1 MWAAATVSQPVAS
14 PAGTE
19 DRLNDRNTSCATSSA
34 SAREP
39 STRAAT
45 ATTRG

>member
-1 MWAAATVSQPVAS
+1 VWAAATDSQPVAS
-14 PAGTE
+14 PAGTD
-19 DRLNDRNTSCATSSA
+19 DRLKDRKTSCATSSA